1 MPPKVSILVLNYNGV
16 GFLDD
21 CLNSL
26 EELSYPDYEVILI
39 DNASS
44 DDSVEYVRVNFP
56 WAKIIIHDKNY
67 GYCEGYNRSI
77 DYAAGEYLAFL
88 NNDTRVDQNWL
99 AELVKAAQE
108 QQADICGSTMLSF
121 DNPERVASLGGRI
134 TPIGTGYDIGL
145 NTRDDRRAN
154 EAPTVVGAVGSGAML
169 IEKSVFQA
177 LGGFDPD
184 YFACVEDLDLC
195 WRAWLRGYKGIQ
207 VPTAIVYHKVGG
219 SWGSRGASQR
229 ILFGQ
234 KNRLANIVKNFEF
247 RNVVKGLIISTV
259 YDLTRLV
266 IFLSRGQFTNLL
278 SLIKGTVY
286 FIKELPQ
293 TLKKRKEIQGNRKLS
308 DKELCQLGLVA
319 TLKECVEEF
328 IRLER
333 TRAQH

>member
-26 EELSYPDYEVILI
+26 KRLDYPDYEVILI

-44 DDSVEYVRVNFP
+44 DDSVEYAASNFP
-56 WAKIIIHDKNY
+56 WVNVVKHEKNY
-67 GYCEGYNRSI
+67 GLCDGYNRSLG
-77 DYAAGEYLAFL
+77 YAGGEYLAFL
-88 NNDTRVDQNWL
+88 NNDTRVDRNWL
-99 AELVKAAQE
+99 TELVKAAQE

-121 DNPERVASLGGRI
+121 DNPERIASLGGRI

-154 EAPTVVGAVGSGAML
+154 EAPAVVGAVGSGAML

-195 WRAWLRGYKGIQ
+195 WRAWLRGYKVIR

-234 KNRLANIVKNFEF
+234 KNRLANIIKNFEF
-247 RNVVKGLIISTV
+247 SNVVKGLIISTV
-259 YDLTRLV
+259 YDLARLV
-266 IFLSRGQFTNLL
+266 IFLSRGKFKNML
-278 SLIKGTVY
+278 SLTKGTVY
-286 FIKELPQ
+286 FIKELPR
-293 TLKKRKEIQGNRKLS
+293 TMEKRKSIQDSRMLS
-308 DKELCQLGLVA
+308 DKELYRLGVIA
-319 TLKECVEEF
+319 PLKECVTEF
-328 IRLER
+328 IRLAR
-333 TRAQH
+333 MTA